1 MRGIFKKI
9 TSVIAVA
16 SLAAS
21 AGSLTA
27 FADEA
32 QPFELAENDYYI
44 CDDLDISKEDVSD
57 IIDKVNDMYLS
68 GEITA
73 EIAEDMVNAF
83 SASANEDTYEYP
95 ANDFF
100 IAVPLASGTTL
111 TSNNIITFK
120 IPRTAPDYRVR
131 LYNVNSKLCLGNAV
145 PTLTKDNI
153 ITPLYSPVSSNDD
166 SVEVV
171 KFETG
176 VNNAVTTT
184 NEGVLF
190 SLRIEVQNA
199 SGNSTLGGQ
208 RVYNMLRGN
217 PNVSVSI
224 NNVDLLKIDNEEK
237 YGSYY
242 YDYICSLG
250 DIDNNGL
257 VNDADRQILIKYL
270 LHEKGFDNPMQ
281 FAAADVTENGEVD
294 VRDYSLLSSYIS
306 GVYTNLRSINS

>member
-1 MRGIFKKI
+1 MKGIFKKI

-32 QPFELAENDYYI
+32 QPFELAEDDYYI

-83 SASANEDTYEYP
+83 SASANEDTFEYP

-100 IAVPLASGTTL
+100 IAVPVASGITL
-111 TSNNIITFK
+111 TESNTITFTIK
-120 IPRTAPDYRVR
+120 RTAPNYRVR
-131 LYNVNSKLCLGNAV
+131 LVNNNSKLCLGNAV

-153 ITPLYSPVSSNDD
+153 RIPYSSSDRNGIEYATYT
-166 SVEVV
+166 SHVV
-171 KFETG
+171 
-176 VNNAVTTT
+176 NPVTTT
-184 NEGVLF
+184 NNGILY
-190 SLRIEVQNA
+190 SLRIKLEDNFGNTIGNQQAYDILRTDDYATVEVN
-199 SGNSTLGGQ
+199 GFELENTGI
-208 RVYNMLRGN
+208 YN
-217 PNVSVSI
+217 
-224 NNVDLLKIDNEEK
+224 
-237 YGSYY
+237 
-242 YDYICSLG
+242 YIGSLG
-250 DIDNNGL
+250 DTDNNGI
-257 VNDADRQILIKYL
+257 VDNDDKQMLIDYL
-270 LHEKGFDNPMQ
+270 LHNGVLSPMQ

-294 VRDYSLLSSYIS
+294 VRDYTNLNNYLSGIH
-306 GVYTNLRSINS
+306 TNLRNLNS